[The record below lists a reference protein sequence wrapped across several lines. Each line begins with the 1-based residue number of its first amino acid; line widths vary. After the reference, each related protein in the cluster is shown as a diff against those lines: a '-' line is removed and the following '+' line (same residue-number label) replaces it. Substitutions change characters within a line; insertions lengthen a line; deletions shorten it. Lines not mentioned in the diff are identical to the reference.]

1 MVVIGLTG
9 SLGMGKTTTL
19 RFFAEAGVPV
29 YDADE
34 TVHRLYGGE
43 AAASIE
49 AAFPGTNHAFF
60 GGDTL
65 GPEFLIGIQ

>member
-9 SLGMGKTTTL
+9 SLGMGKRTTL

-34 TVHRLYGGE
+34 TVDRLYGGR
-43 AAASIE
+43 
-49 AAFPGTNHAFF
+49 P
-60 GGDTL
+60 L
-65 GPEFLIGIQ
+65 P